1 LTRFYPDLQIYNL
14 PLQFRNQGEVDY
26 VRARMDERIISGLDA
41 GGMVSFSLAETGF
54 AFILTSEPVTGLEDL
69 KKVKAW
75 VPDGDPI
82 AAKLIQAF
90 GISPIP
96 LGLPDVLAGL
106 QTGLID
112 AVAVPPIVAL
122 ALQWHNHVKYLT
134 RLPLMYIYSMMAID
148 KKAFET
154 ISPADQVVVR
164 EVLNRVFSEVDA
176 DNRRD
181 NVKAYNALLAQGIQ
195 EVAPSAEQ
203 LVAWRAQADQSVV
216 EISGDGISQA
226 SLDLF
231 QQYLREY
238 RQLDQSSA
246 AQ

>member
-1 LTRFYPDLQIYNL
+1 
-14 PLQFRNQGEVDY
+14 
-26 VRARMDERIISGLDA
+26 M
-41 GGMVSFSLAETGF
+41 
-54 AFILTSEPVTGLEDL
+54 
-69 KKVKAW
+69 
-75 VPDGDPI
+75 
-82 AAKLIQAF
+82 
-90 GISPIP
+90 
-96 LGLPDVLAGL
+96 
-106 QTGLID
+106 ID

-122 ALQWHNHVKYLT
+122 ALQWHNHVKYVT
-134 RLPLMYIYSMMAID
+134 RLPLMYIYSIMALD
-148 KKAFET
+148 KKAFES

-195 EVAPSAEQ
+195 EVEPSAKQ
-203 LVAWRAQADQSVV
+203 LLAWRAQADQSVI

-226 SLDLF
+226 SLDIF
-231 QQYLREY
+231 QQHLREY

>member
-1 LTRFYPDLQIYNL
+1 
-14 PLQFRNQGEVDY
+14 
-26 VRARMDERIISGLDA
+26 
-41 GGMVSFSLAETGF
+41 
-54 AFILTSEPVTGLEDL
+54 
-69 KKVKAW
+69 
-75 VPDGDPI
+75 
-82 AAKLIQAF
+82 
-90 GISPIP
+90 
-96 LGLPDVLAGL
+96 L

-122 ALQWHNHVKYLT
+122 ALQWHNHVKYVT

-148 KKAFET
+148 KKAFES
-154 ISPADQVVVR
+154 ISAADQLVVR

-195 EVAPSAEQ
+195 EVEPSAEQ
-203 LVAWRAQADQSVV
+203 LLAWRAQADQSVI

-226 SLDLF
+226 SLDIF